1 MLEVATF
8 SLDHTKKI
16 DKHVEVTFE
25 ELYAKGDITGMNRLI
40 TTKMPLSLTVG
51 KEWFPTQDTTKI
63 IKHVRSR
70 YDLFYQSINLLDE
83 SFVRL
88 VNLLS
93 DRVKIKGLTQ
103 HRFYEG
109 MIGTKG
115 REVFVKN
122 GELGV
127 YVYLKELKFSVMVK
141 PKNLIDP
148 DWEIDI

>member
-8 SLDHTKKI
+8 PLDLMKKM
-16 DKHVEVTFE
+16 DKSVEVTFE
-25 ELYAKGDITGMNRLI
+25 ELYMNKDIAGMNRLI
-40 TTKMPLSLTVG
+40 MEKVPLSLTVG

-93 DRVKIKGLTQ
+93 NRVKIKGLTQ

-127 YVYLKELKFSVMVK
+127 YVYLKELKLSIMVK